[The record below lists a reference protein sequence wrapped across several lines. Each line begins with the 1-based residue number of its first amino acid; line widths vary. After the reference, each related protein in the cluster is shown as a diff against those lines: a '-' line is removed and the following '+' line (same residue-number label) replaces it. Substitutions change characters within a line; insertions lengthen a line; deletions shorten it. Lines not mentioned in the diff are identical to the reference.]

1 MPSLAPLPEHL
12 SSIALGVFLEEVG
25 CPTEAHAL
33 QLQLVRMGG
42 KDAAETLICESKKH
56 NKEEGI
62 GSTKVVLGG
71 HMGELRQPQ
80 CSVTVPEA
88 CRAEHR
94 WALYELAELMFE
106 FAEKLPS
113 TKLVEEFKTSAIN
126 VTQKCTDESWEH
138 LEAVGKHLVNG
149 PEIDNLITSMEDEL
163 HFVKHITTILTRL
176 ILELIQK
183 YFQTYF
189 E

>member
-1 MPSLAPLPEHL
+1 
-12 SSIALGVFLEEVG
+12 
-25 CPTEAHAL
+25 
-33 QLQLVRMGG
+33 
-42 KDAAETLICESKKH
+42 
-56 NKEEGI
+56 
-62 GSTKVVLGG
+62 
-71 HMGELRQPQ
+71 
-80 CSVTVPEA
+80 
-88 CRAEHR
+88 
-94 WALYELAELMFE
+94 MFE

-113 TKLVEEFKTSAIN
+113 TELVEEFKTSAIN

-149 PEIDNLITSMEDEL
+149 PEIDNLIMPMEDQL
-163 HFVKHITTILTRL
+163 HFVKHITTILTHL